1 VPVVGAATRCIAAAS
16 AEISRETT
24 DCGDK
29 NAKKVCVN
37 AEKELNHFFEDK
49 NLV

>member
-1 VPVVGAATRCIAAAS
+1 MVGEATRCIAAAS

-29 NAKKVCVN
+29 TTKKVCVN

>member
-1 VPVVGAATRCIAAAS
+1 MLGAATRCIAAAS

-29 NAKKVCVN
+29 TTKKVCVN
-37 AEKELNHFFEDK
+37 AEKKLNHFFEDK

>member
-1 VPVVGAATRCIAAAS
+1 MVGAATRCIAAAS

-29 NAKKVCVN
+29 TTKMVCVN

>member
-1 VPVVGAATRCIAAAS
+1 MVGAATRCIAAAS
-16 AEISRETT
+16 AEISRETI

-29 NAKKVCVN
+29 TAKKVCVN
-37 AEKELNHFFEDK
+37 AEKELNHFFEEK

>member
-1 VPVVGAATRCIAAAS
+1 MVGAATRCIAGAS

>member
-1 VPVVGAATRCIAAAS
+1 MVGAATRCIAAAS

-24 DCGDK
+24 DYGDK

-37 AEKELNHFFEDK
+37 AEKELNHFLK
-49 NLV
+49 IKIWCKY

>member
-1 VPVVGAATRCIAAAS
+1 MVGAATRCIAAAS

-29 NAKKVCVN
+29 TTKKVCVN
-37 AEKELNHFFEDK
+37 AEKELNHFFEEK

>member
-1 VPVVGAATRCIAAAS
+1 MLGAATRCIAAAS

-29 NAKKVCVN
+29 TTKKVCVN